1 MGEGAEPAPS
11 KELGEKGESLYL
23 SPEPWQRTRGAR
35 GRPWTPHTHLH
46 PPAGGSP
53 EAAKVWQ
60 GCFLLPCLGSDSDV
74 LGLGMFSGFCAPG
87 AQDAGNEPTGQ

>member
-11 KELGEKGESLYL
+11 KELGEKGEGLYL

-35 GRPWTPHTHLH
+35 GRPWTPHTPHLH

-53 EAAKVWQ
+53 TCQ
-60 GCFLLPCLGSDSDV
+60 GLAGLFLLPCLGSDSDV